1 MYSIF
6 DKRHSRPFKA
16 TSCNS
21 LLTTSVGSLKS
32 FEYGLK
38 WSRDKI
44 RHFDVLTEVIAGRK
58 KKNAKLINPN
68 GVVQAT
74 KACLLDTDWSIS
86 CCTVVLSVVQT
97 KIQSITYFYSL
108 VNDTNPF
115 NLLKFP
121 KRFYL
126 HICFSVEMASNES
139 NDRNQ
144 SYKAFIMIC
153 VSKVA
158 SEKSPIYYNYIYIY
172 IQIMNLAD

>member
-1 MYSIF
+1 M
-6 DKRHSRPFKA
+6 
-16 TSCNS
+16 
-21 LLTTSVGSLKS
+21 
-32 FEYGLK
+32 
-38 WSRDKI
+38 
-44 RHFDVLTEVIAGRK
+44 
-58 KKNAKLINPN
+58 
-68 GVVQAT
+68 QAT

-139 NDRNQ
+139 NDSNQ